1 VWYNPDGSARL
12 WTHVRGDLITA
23 TSLGNIGIGTASPR
37 TPLHVFGRMATGQD
51 FSSAGAITFYPPD
64 GFAWFH
70 IDNGPAG
77 GRPIGRLRFSYG
89 GNPGDFE
96 VISMLQNGNVGIGTP
111 APATKLHVTGAR
123 IRLAKAGTSQ
133 RIDLRPDGSALDIES
148 AGADLYINNNN
159 LPVRIRNLVQ
169 GSSREWKEDI
179 ADLPLEAARHV
190 LQHLN
195 PISFA
200 FKEDASHQQH
210 LGFVAEELPAMVAT
224 PDHKGFSPLAI
235 IAVLTKVVKEQ
246 QHQIM
251 AFQQEMVRLQD
262 MLHLSS
268 EGHV

>member
-1 VWYNPDGSARL
+1 MWYNPDGTARL
-12 WTHVRGDLITA
+12 WTHQRGDLLTV
-23 TSLGNIGIGTASPR
+23 TSLGHVGIGTSTPR
-37 TPLHVFGRMATGQD
+37 TPLHTLGRISTGQD
-51 FSSAGAITFYPPD
+51 FTSAGAITFFPPD

-111 APATKLHVTGAR
+111 APATKLHVRGAR
-123 IRLAKAGTSQ
+123 IRLEKAGTPQ
-133 RIDLRPDGSALDIES
+133 RLDLRADGGALDIES

-159 LPVRIRNLVQ
+159 LPVRIRNLIQ

-179 ADLPLEAARHV
+179 ADLPLDAAMHV

-200 FKEDASHQQH
+200 FKEDAAHQQH
-210 LGFVAEELPAMVAT
+210 LGFVAEDVPAMVAT
-224 PDHKGFSPLAI
+224 PDQKGFSPMAI

-246 QHQIM
+246 QEQLS
-251 AFQQEMVRLQD
+251 AFHKD
-262 MLHLSS
+262 MGWLKDR
-268 EGHV
+268 VK